1 MSTIDGRLA
10 TPVEGRQTA
19 FDEPV
24 AKEEILVASQWRLMW
39 LKFRRHHLA
48 MIGMVGVALLYLM
61 AVFNAFLSP
70 YTPEHRTQYPFAAP
84 NGLHLFR
91 DGRLDPYVYGLSL
104 KADPATMS
112 RKIVQ
117 DREQTFDVN
126 FFARGP
132 EYNLFG
138 LIPTNIRLMQ
148 VEEGG
153 VLIPFGTDSLGR
165 DIFSRAL
172 NGATISLS
180 VGLVGVAISFFL
192 GAIIGGF
199 SGYYGGPFDN
209 IVQRVIEFLIAI
221 PTIPL
226 WLALSAAIPVGWSA
240 LQVYFVIS
248 LILSVQGW
256 TGMARV
262 VRGKLIQ
269 LREEDFVLD
278 AQLAGASDWR
288 IVVRHMLPAFASYL
302 IVNLTLAIPFM
313 ILGETAL
320 SYLGLG
326 LRPPVVSWGVLMQEA
341 QNVQAILL
349 YPWLLIP
356 GLFVVVTVLAFSFFG
371 DGLRDAA
378 DPYKT

>member
-10 TPVEGRQTA
+10 TPVDSRETD

-24 AKEEILVASQWRLMW
+24 AKQEILVASQWRLMW

-91 DGRLDPYVYGLSL
+91 DGRLDPYVYGLTL

-112 RKIVQ
+112 RTIVQ
-117 DREQTFDVN
+117 DKEQTFDVN

-132 EYNLFG
+132 KYNLFG

-153 VLIPFGTDSLGR
+153 VLVPFGTDSLGR

-199 SGYYGGPFDN
+199 SGFYGGAFDN
-209 IVQRVIEFLIAI
+209 IVQRLIEFLIAI

-226 WLALSAAIPVGWSA
+226 WLALSAAIPVGWSP

-320 SYLGLG
+320 SFLGLG
-326 LRPPVVSWGVLMQEA
+326 LRPPIVSWGVLLQEA

-356 GLFVVVTVLAFSFFG
+356 GLFVVATVLAFSFFG

-378 DPYKT
+378 DPYAK

>member
-70 YTPEHRTQYPFAAP
+70 YTPEHRTEYPFAAP

-153 VLIPFGTDSLGR
+153 VLLFFGTDSLGR

-356 GLFVVVTVLAFSFFG
+356 GLFVVITVLAFSFFG